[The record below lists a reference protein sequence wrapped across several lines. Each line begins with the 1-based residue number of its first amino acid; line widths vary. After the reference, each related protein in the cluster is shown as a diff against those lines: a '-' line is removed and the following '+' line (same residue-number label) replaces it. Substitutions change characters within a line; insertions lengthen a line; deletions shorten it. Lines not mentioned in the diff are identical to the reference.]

1 MMTVDDEV
9 VYEMETVTKSGE
21 RYVRKGRTLHLPYEV
36 LLGNP
41 ATRGGVTS
49 LTLALLHPAAWYV
62 GLYMGA
68 VGDRRYRTSCDGFAP
83 DELERIEEGID
94 GSTD

>member
-1 MMTVDDEV
+1 M
-9 VYEMETVTKSGE
+9 
-21 RYVRKGRTLHLPYEV
+21 
-36 LLGNP
+36 
-41 ATRGGVTS
+41 RGAPS